1 MNARTVGAWAVFGLA
16 LALSGAL
23 LLNACTSGARVGAL
37 QTESQVVELD
47 SAGPVRADITMGA
60 GDLKVAGGAEKL
72 LEADFAYNVAKLKPQ
87 VEYRDGTLVVNEPEA
102 NGAPDIRGVGGFHNE
117 WDLHL
122 NDTVPLDLHV
132 AMGAGTGD
140 LQLAGLSLTGLAAN
154 LGAGTY
160 TIDLS
165 GDWAHD
171 VKASINAGAGTVN
184 LRLPRDVGARVKVQ
198 AGPHAITA
206 GDLKQEGDVYTNA
219 AYGVSD
225 VTLEV
230 DLEFGLGQV
239 NLEVDQAAA
248 EAD

>member
-1 MNARTVGAWAVFGLA
+1 MNARTVGIRAVFGLI
-16 LALSGAL
+16 LVLFGAL

-37 QTESQVVELD
+37 QTESQAVELD
-47 SAGPVRADITMGA
+47 NAGPVRADITMGA

-87 VEYRDGTLVVNEPEA
+87 VEYRDGTLVVQEPET
-102 NGAPDIRGVGGFHNE
+102 NGPPDIRGVGGFRNE
-117 WDLHL
+117 WDLRL

-132 AMGAGTGD
+132 AMGAGTGE
-140 LQLAGLSLTGLAAN
+140 LQLEGLSLTDLVAN

-171 VKASINAGAGTVN
+171 VKATINAGAGTVT
-184 LRLPRDVGARVKVQ
+184 LRLPRDVGARVQVQ
-198 AGPHAITA
+198 AGPHSIAA
-206 GDLKQEGDVYTNA
+206 GDLKKEGDVYTND

-225 VTLEV
+225 VTLQV
-230 DLEFGLGQV
+230 DLEFGLGEI
-239 NLEVDQAAA
+239 NLEVVQAAA
-248 EAD
+248 AAD